1 MADAL
6 VNVAAE
12 AILKKLAS
20 IAVNEV
26 ALAWG
31 YKEKLY
37 TLEGTLKMIRAKL
50 QDAENQ
56 KGQKHSVM
64 EWLKQLKD
72 VVAEADDVVDEV
84 HYEMLRRE
92 VKKRDRVAI
101 KVPSLPSLK
110 KLFFRSEMGHKIKNI
125 NEKLSQINKQANELG
140 LQNEQPG
147 PVVQYRPYLET
158 DPNLGEFKIVG
169 REDDEE
175 RIIHL
180 LTESR
185 KEEKLTIVPIVG
197 MGGMGK
203 TTLAKSVYNNPKIQQ
218 HFDVKAWLCVSVK
231 VDINTLLVKIYESVA
246 GEKPKLETMVN
257 LVRDLELKLGSKRYL
272 LVLDDVWDE
281 QRLYWEDF
289 RSVMINVKSQI
300 GSSILVT
307 TRKLDIGTKAMA
319 MDSCPLKGL
328 SSDHCWYIF
337 KERAFLPGQSPLTEL
352 EETGRDIVKKC
363 GGLPLLVKVIG
374 GMLQNYNDPEKWLSI
389 KNSKVWD
396 LEDERDR
403 VEKSLQ
409 LSFDN
414 LPNSMAKQCFAYC
427 SIFKTDTLMKKEELI
442 QLWMAF
448 GLVQADE
455 EKDKEVDDVGN
466 DIFQILVSNSLFQ
479 DVERDELYGH
489 ITCSMHDLVH
499 DLSLSLSKHE
509 SLCLVDATNDDI
521 ACIPQVKHLAFYQEQ
536 NYKLA
541 AEVSMF
547 IERKMVARTL
557 HTLFIKGEVGKT
569 FSFQRLKCIRIL
581 KLNKDSI
588 EKLDDSIGEL
598 VHLRYLDLSKTYIS
612 VLPKSI
618 GKLYHLQT
626 LKLHNCYHVN
636 KFPKTMRNLISLRY
650 FIYDENIPTNIVGQW
665 TLIRKLPSVKVLR
678 RKGHGIEEL
687 RHLNN
692 LTGKL
697 CIVDLENVR
706 SKEDAVKADL
716 SRKKNLYD
724 IEFNWSG
731 NDQGSNRVA
740 DKDVLEGLQP
750 PGGVKILRIINFCGD
765 NFPDWVTK
773 MAIHIERK
781 WTPLDKLVEIR
792 LYGCSS
798 CLSFPTLE
806 HLPHLR
812 DLWLGGMDSLTCL
825 RSSSVTG
832 SNKPLSPS
840 LRSLWLMGMKKLE
853 KWIDGEPN
861 SSKMISPVL
870 EKLVIWR
877 CPNMILLDECHP
889 HPLVSLIIQNCT
901 GLASI
906 KSIQGLTSLESL
918 SIKRCLSITLS
929 DCRSCLCLPTLENLP
944 HLRDLELEDI
954 DSLTCLSIPD
964 VTGSKKPLSPSLR
977 SLKLSRMFSLEKWI
991 DGATNSSTMIS
1002 PVLEKLE
1009 INHCPKIILLDECH
1023 PHPLVSLEI
1032 RACTGLV
1039 SIKSIQGLTSLES
1052 LKIAMCPSLSEITN
1066 LPNQCHSLKTL
1077 QIIHC
1082 DKLTSLSHKMFDC
1095 FAFLNELRVGPFS
1108 KELDSFPSLQGIEKL
1123 SNHLHSLELRGWD
1136 HWELIPEEIQHLTS
1150 LSWLHIDGFGI
1161 QELPMWLAS
1170 MSSIRHLNF
1179 HECKGLN
1186 KETVRRGAPQ
1196 EATDVTL
1203 NNKLC

>member
-1 MADAL
+1 
-6 VNVAAE
+6 
-12 AILKKLAS
+12 
-20 IAVNEV
+20 
-26 ALAWG
+26 
-31 YKEKLY
+31 
-37 TLEGTLKMIRAKL
+37 MIRAKL
-50 QDAENQ
+50 QDAEIQ
-56 KGQKHSVM
+56 KGKKHGVM

-72 VVAEADDVVDEV
+72 VVGEADDVVDEV

-92 VKKRDRVAI
+92 VKNRDRVAI

-147 PVVQYRPYLET
+147 PAVRDRPYPET
-158 DPNLGEFKIVG
+158 DPNLGEFKVVG

-203 TTLAKSVYNNPKIQQ
+203 TTLAKSVYNKPKIQQ

-257 LVRDLELKLGSKRYL
+257 LVRDLEEKLGSKRYL

-337 KERAFLPGQSPLTEL
+337 KERSFLPGQSPLTEL
-352 EETGRDIVKKC
+352 EEIGRDIVKKC
-363 GGLPLLVKVIG
+363 RGLPLLVKVIG
-374 GMLQNYNDPEKWLSI
+374 GMLQNYSDPEKWLSI

-427 SIFKTDTLMKKEELI
+427 SIFKKDTLMEREELI

-455 EKDKEVDDVGN
+455 EKDKEVEDVGN

-479 DVERDELYGH
+479 DVERDEYGH
-489 ITCSMHDLVH
+489 ITCCSMHDLVH

-509 SLCLVDATNDDI
+509 SLCLVDAINDDI

-541 AEVSMF
+541 AEVFMF
-547 IERKMVARTL
+547 IERKTVARTL
-557 HTLFIKGEVGKT
+557 HTLFIKGEVGKK

-581 KLNKDSI
+581 KLNGDSI
-588 EKLDDSIGEL
+588 EKLDNSIGEL
-598 VHLRYLDLSKTYIS
+598 VHLRYLDLSKTDIS

-626 LKLHNCYHVN
+626 LKLQNCYHVN

-650 FIYDENIPTNIVGQW
+650 FIYDESIPSNIVGQW

-724 IEFNWSG
+724 IEFNWSE
-731 NDQGSNRVA
+731 NDQGSNRVV

-750 PGGVKILRIINFCGD
+750 PGGVKILKIINFCGD

-773 MAIHIERK
+773 MAIHIEGKR
-781 WTPLDKLVEIR
+781 TPLDKLVEIR

-825 RSSSVTG
+825 RSSNVTG

-840 LRSLWLMGMKKLE
+840 LRSLWLMGMKRLE

-877 CPNMILLDECHP
+877 CPKIILLDECHP
-889 HPLVSLIIQNCT
+889 HPLVSLIIQNCP
-901 GLASI
+901 GLAS
-906 KSIQGLTSLESL
+906 
-918 SIKRCLSITLS
+918 CLS
-929 DCRSCLCLPTLENLP
+929 LPTLENLP

-954 DSLTCLSIPD
+954 DSLTFLSSPD
-964 VTGSKKPLSPSLR
+964 VTGLKKPLSPSLR

-1009 INHCPKIILLDECH
+1009 INDCPKIILLDECH

-1066 LPNQCHSLKTL
+1066 LLNQCHSLNTL
-1077 QIIHC
+1077 QISNC
-1082 DKLTSLSHKMFDC
+1082 SKLTSLPHKMFDC
-1095 FAFLNELRVGPFS
+1095 FAFLNELRVGLFS

-1123 SNHLHSLELRGWD
+1123 RDHLHSLELRGWD
-1136 HWELIPEEIQHLTS
+1136 HWESIPEAIQHLTS
-1150 LSWLHIDGFGI
+1150 LNGLEIDGFGI
-1161 QELPMWLAS
+1161 QELPMWLTN
-1170 MSSIRHLNF
+1170 MPSIRHLNF
-1179 HECKGLN
+1179 NECKGLN

-1203 NNKLC
+1203 NNEEC